1 MSSNNNNNNNIDN
14 MPVGDIEDAIF
25 GKEST
30 EKTTDSGSRISIGTK
45 GEDLVWSGINLKLM
59 DKKKKG
65 EVKLDILKD
74 VWGTA
79 EAGKTTAIMGASGAG
94 KTSLFQVLTGRLPTQ
109 GDLVEEGEIYLGGVK
124 VDPRNREHRKLFGY
138 VAQEDSLHETS
149 TPREALRFSA
159 KLRLPKTTTDE
170 EIESLVNTKLKELGL
185 EQAAD
190 TIIGGGF
197 KKGISGGQK
206 KRVSI
211 GVELIANPTIIFL
224 DEPTSGLDSYAA
236 AQVMHLLDDV
246 AKAGNIVLFTIHQ
259 PSSKVFSSFDNLL
272 LLNKGQIMHQGSVA
286 NIAADF
292 DTAGFPMPENYN
304 PADWVIDV
312 SEMNDIDAL
321 KKTTFFASEPKEHK
335 IVPKEQKLEVPDQNH
350 VGILTELKC
359 LLQREFRDIYRN
371 PLVTIIGVT
380 ITSILAAIFGLMFW
394 DVGRKDRSETIVVQ
408 AVLGALVNLM
418 ISTLFGQSNTAISMF
433 ARDRP
438 LFLREYSTD
447 HYSIVPYFVSKL
459 GTEAFNS
466 FSAVF
471 AQALVVYWMM
481 GFTMGFGYFLAIT
494 YALALVS
501 TAVCVML
508 GAFFA
513 DPEHA
518 TALFTI
524 VVVPQMYF
532 SGIFIAIDLLPEIVQ
547 WAQYLCSLTY
557 ASRLALAYELQNCEP
572 GLAQQNCEYTL
583 ARNNVSVDNI
593 WWYWLALLG
602 LFIGFRLIAMIVLRS
617 KAKY

>member
-1 MSSNNNNNNNIDN
+1 MTADD
-14 MPVGDIEDAIF
+14 MPIGDIEDPKSGA
-25 GKEST
+25 GST
-30 EKTTDSGSRISIGTK
+30 DKTLDSRISSGFGARAK
-45 GEDLVWSGINLKLM
+45 GDLVWSGVNLKLL
-59 DKKKKG
+59 DKKSKG
-65 EVKLDILKD
+65 DVKLNILKD
-74 VWGTA
+74 TWGIA
-79 EAGKTTAIMGASGAG
+79 EVGKTTAIMGASGAG

-109 GDLVEEGEIYLGGVK
+109 RDLLQEGEIFLGGVK
-124 VDPRNREHRKLFGY
+124 VDPRDREHRKLFGY
-138 VAQEDSLHETS
+138 VAQEDSLHATS

-159 KLRLPKTTTDE
+159 KLRLPRTTTNE
-170 EIESLVNTKLKELGL
+170 EIEALVDKKLKALGL

-211 GVELIANPTIIFL
+211 GVELIASPSIIFL

-236 AQVMHLLDDV
+236 AQVMQLLDDV

-259 PSSKVFSSFDNLL
+259 PSSKVFSSFDNLI
-272 LLNKGQIMHQGSVA
+272 LLNKGQIMHQGPVA

-292 DTAGFPMPENYN
+292 SAAGFPMPENYN

-312 SEMNDIDAL
+312 SEMNEIDDL
-321 KKTTFFASEPKEHK
+321 KKTTFFTSEPKGHK
-335 IVPKEQKLEVPDQNH
+335 IVPNPEDKLAIPDDKK
-350 VGILTELKC
+350 VSIMTELHY
-359 LLQREFRDIYRN
+359 LLQREFRDIKRN
-371 PLVTIIGVT
+371 PLMTVINVT
-380 ITSILAAIFGLMFW
+380 ITSILAVIFGLMFW
-394 DVGRKDRSETIVVQ
+394 DIGRKDRSEFVVVQ

-418 ISTLFGQSNTAISMF
+418 ISTLFGQSNTAITTF

-447 HYSIVPYFVSKL
+447 HYNIVPYFLSKL
-459 GTEAFNS
+459 GSEAFNA
-466 FSAVF
+466 FVAVF
-471 AQALVVYWMM
+471 AQALVVFWMM
-481 GFTMGFGYFLAIT
+481 GFTMGFGHFLAVT
-494 YALALVS
+494 YAMSMVS

-513 DPEHA
+513 EPENA

-524 VVVPQMYF
+524 VVVPQLYF
-532 SGIFIAIDLLPEIVQ
+532 SGVFISIDLLPDVVQ
-547 WAQYLCSLTY
+547 WAQYVCSLTY

-572 GLAQQNCEYTL
+572 GLAEENCLATL
-583 ARNNVSVDNI
+583 ERNNVSVDNI

-602 LFIGFRLIAMIVLRS
+602 LFLGFRLIAMVVLRS
-617 KAKY
+617 KANY

>member
-1 MSSNNNNNNNIDN
+1 MTMDDMAI
-14 MPVGDIEDAIF
+14 GDVE
-25 GKEST
+25 
-30 EKTTDSGSRISIGTK
+30 K
-45 GEDLVWSGINLKLM
+45 GEQTNKTSDLSFGDGEDKPSSSQPFGTNGNKKDLVWSGINLKLM
-59 DKKKKG
+59 EKKQGK
-65 EVKLDILKD
+65 ENVKLNILKD
-74 VWGTA
+74 VWGKA

-94 KTSLFQVLTGRLPTQ
+94 KTSLFQVLTGRIPSQ
-109 GDLVEEGEIYLGGVK
+109 GNLVQEGEIYLGGVR

-138 VAQEDSLHETS
+138 VAQEDTLHETS

-159 KLRLPKTTTDE
+159 KLRLPRTTSDE
-170 EIESLVNTKLKELGL
+170 DIEALVDKKLKALGL
-185 EQAAD
+185 ESAAD

-211 GVELIANPTIIFL
+211 GVELIASPSIIFL

-236 AQVMHLLDDV
+236 AQVMQLLDTV

-286 NIAADF
+286 SIGSDF
-292 DTAGFPMPENYN
+292 DAAGFPMPHNYN

-312 SEMNDIDAL
+312 SEMNEIDDL
-321 KKTTFFASEPKEHK
+321 KKTTFFPSEPKDNK
-335 IVPKEQKLEVPDQNH
+335 IVPESGNTLEIPDSKT
-350 VGILTELKC
+350 VSIFVELKY
-359 LLQREFRDIYRN
+359 LLRREFRDIKRN
-371 PLVTIIGVT
+371 PLMTVINVV

-394 DVGRKDRSETIVVQ
+394 DIGRKDRSEFVVVQ
-408 AVLGALVNLM
+408 AVLGSLVNLM
-418 ISTLFGQSNTAISMF
+418 ISTLFGQSNTAIAMF

-447 HYSIVPYFVSKL
+447 HYNIVPYFLAKL
-459 GTEAFNS
+459 GSEAFNA
-466 FSAVF
+466 FVAVL
-471 AQALVVYWMM
+471 AQALVVFWMM
-481 GFTMGFGYFLAIT
+481 GFTMGFGHFLAIT
-494 YALALVS
+494 YAMSLVS

-513 DPEHA
+513 DPENA

-524 VVVPQMYF
+524 VVVPQLYF
-532 SGIFIAIDLLPEIVQ
+532 SGVFISIDLLPDVVQ
-547 WAQYLCSLTY
+547 WAQYVCSLTY

-572 GLAQQNCEYTL
+572 GLAEENCLATL
-583 ARNNVSVDNI
+583 ERNN
-593 WWYWLALLG
+593 
-602 LFIGFRLIAMIVLRS
+602 
-617 KAKY
+617 